1 MVLYQRRWLFEAWAG
16 GLKGWDDESRV
27 MGKAVICCEPG
38 RQYEEIYLTLGVK
51 ALWLYHYKGPAEPDA
66 GSVIWP
72 RTIHS
77 WLPVILEQIR
87 RLISSMMLVLL
98 CMQVYVLFY
107 AVTIISEYFWCRKI
121 AVWNPG
127 SFLSAIKEES
137 KFNFWL
143 KKHTARH

>member
-1 MVLYQRRWLFEAWAG
+1 M
-16 GLKGWDDESRV
+16 KGWDDESRV

-77 WLPVILEQIR
+77 WLPSDIR
-87 RLISSMMLVLL
+87 TDKKTDQFYDVSFIVHAGVCNLL
-98 CMQVYVLFY
+98 CCDHHF
-107 AVTIISEYFWCRKI
+107 
-121 AVWNPG
+121 
-127 SFLSAIKEES
+127 
-137 KFNFWL
+137 
-143 KKHTARH
+143 